1 MAYFKETKSATM
13 NIFRK
18 IFFSKNG
25 VFKVELSHVISI
37 NLFTIAENCMEKQII
52 KTGVFSLVGYYLRP
66 SNNYRRLIF
75 NINAVVLILIIC

>member
-25 VFKVELSHVISI
+25 VCKSRIKSCFLNKTVSLNIFYSI
-37 NLFTIAENCMEKQII
+37 NTNDIQHTYI
-52 KTGVFSLVGYYLRP
+52 V
-66 SNNYRRLIF
+66 
-75 NINAVVLILIIC
+75 NIQRIRTKA